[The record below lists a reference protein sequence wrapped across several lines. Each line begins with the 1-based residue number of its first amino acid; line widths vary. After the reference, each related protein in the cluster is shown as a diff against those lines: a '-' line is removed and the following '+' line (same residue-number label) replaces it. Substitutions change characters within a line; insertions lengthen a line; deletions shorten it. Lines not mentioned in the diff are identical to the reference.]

1 MIGASRYS
9 ASVTLE
15 FPDKLANGLGLT
27 PDRVKL
33 ETAAGLYAG
42 GSLTLGQAAEIA
54 GLSQCDFRDEL
65 GKRGIGVNYG
75 PDDLAHDLKMVEIL
89 LPKLRKR

>member
-33 ETAAGLYAG
+33 DTAAGLYAWWKF
-42 GSLTLGQAAEIA
+42 TPI
-54 GLSQCDFRDEL
+54 R
-65 GKRGIGVNYG
+65 
-75 PDDLAHDLKMVEIL
+75 VEATPL
-89 LPKLRKR
+89 VTSNE